1 MHTKIAMTQLLTW
14 TPYYAISVMSN
25 VRQLKSL
32 QWIAHHI
39 YVAIVTFGALSP
51 FVNNDNATLRQCR
64 DAGIVVTGRDPF
76 FGTGLCGPFLPVHA
90 PADVYHV
97 RIARTNVRVDHL
109 RLLRHFPNLRQITAT
124 NLTIEQDRS
133 IHESAPRNAWL
144 SYDVVNNSGFVV
156 RTGMKRVDA
165 GRTSLAIANTALGDV
180 NGDGIVNEDD
190 NP

>member
-1 MHTKIAMTQLLTW
+1 MTQLLTW

-90 PADVYHV
+90 PADV
-97 RIARTNVRVDHL
+97 
-109 RLLRHFPNLRQITAT
+109 
-124 NLTIEQDRS
+124 
-133 IHESAPRNAWL
+133 
-144 SYDVVNNSGFVV
+144 
-156 RTGMKRVDA
+156 
-165 GRTSLAIANTALGDV
+165 
-180 NGDGIVNEDD
+180 
-190 NP
+190 